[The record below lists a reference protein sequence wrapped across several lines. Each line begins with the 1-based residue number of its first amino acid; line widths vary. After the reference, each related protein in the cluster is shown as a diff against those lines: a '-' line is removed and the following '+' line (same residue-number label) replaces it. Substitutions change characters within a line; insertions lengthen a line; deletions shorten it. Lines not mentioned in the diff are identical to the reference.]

1 MKTKKMLGFFTAAIM
16 AAAALPV
23 VSVGAVDAALPGD
36 VDQDGVITGHD
47 SAMVSHALYE
57 DPSTLTEEQ
66 KALADYNGDGVVD
79 ETACDENCRY
89 CFNTYISSGRNRKTK
104 YRPS

>member
-1 MKTKKMLGFFTAAIM
+1 MKVRKGFACVLGIVM

-57 DPSTLTEEQ
+57 DCLLYTSPSPR
-66 KALADYNGDGVVD
+66 D
-79 ETACDENCRY
+79 
-89 CFNTYISSGRNRKTK
+89 
-104 YRPS
+104 